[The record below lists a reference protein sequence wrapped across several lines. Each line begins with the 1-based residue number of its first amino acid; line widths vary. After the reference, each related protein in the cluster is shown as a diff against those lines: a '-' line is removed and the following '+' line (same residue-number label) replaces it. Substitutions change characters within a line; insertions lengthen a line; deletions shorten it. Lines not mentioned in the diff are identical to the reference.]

1 MRPTSALLRAGL
13 CLALCAGLV
22 SCQSAGSGT
31 ATSGAATREKPGST
45 PAARSVSDLR
55 RDLRD
60 PDMSVRLR
68 ATEELGPRA
77 ASSDEA
83 AAALVEALADSA
95 ALVRRFAAG
104 GLADVK
110 APSTAMVLALAR
122 VLRDPEIDPR
132 ESAARSLASLA
143 PRVPF
148 DSVKDLGSALA
159 AAAGDKEASVRSW
172 AVQALGALGAPAA
185 RQVPAIKPA
194 LERALGDPVPEVR
207 AAAAQAAGQL
217 GTGVPWAMG
226 LLIRALADPLHDV
239 KKHAVVALEKI
250 GPEAAPATRALARQL
265 RAKEIYLRVFAA
277 DALTAI
283 GPGARAALPELK
295 AMVARGWKEIQGSPE
310 MEAKDL
316 PDAVARAIRSIE
328 AKEPKK
334 RTARTAPEK
343 TAARTAAE
351 SPVAGGPPGSVKGH
365 FEEINTGAFDL
376 VDGIAY
382 PASGGNGT
390 VVYAAN
396 KPLASAALADSPCP
410 MTYARAIASLRDAGY
425 VEVTLDSAGRSKY
438 FGYGLAFGGSGRE
451 DEVGG
456 KYWSS
461 TLKLSGGRAVGNVD
475 HKDHGGF
482 EFDLPL
488 SSPKVREVSEADGS
502 NGRRADPSAPA
513 LTEPPVTA
521 AYRAVRE
528 AALRKDLNTLL
539 AAQGFDGKQISAISK
554 LDGIGADLERYS
566 NRFLKPGAPSEFQNG
581 PGYGAVAGSGT
592 NAKGAKFINYY
603 WFTSC
608 RGKLVLFSISENPQ

>member
-1 MRPTSALLRAGL
+1 MRPISGFLRASF
-13 CLALCAGLV
+13 CLVLSVGLV
-22 SCQSAGSGT
+22 SCQSTGGGT
-31 ATSGAATREKPGST
+31 ASPGAGTRDKPGAT
-45 PAARSVSDLR
+45 PATRSVSDLHR
-55 RDLRD
+55 ALRD
-60 PDMSVRLR
+60 PDMSVRL
-68 ATEELGPRA
+68 AAVEQLGPRA
-77 ASSDEA
+77 ATSEEA

-95 ALVRRFAAG
+95 PLVRRFAAG
-104 GLADVK
+104 GLAEVK
-110 APSTAMVLALAR
+110 APSTPMLLALGKL
-122 VLRDPEIDPR
+122 LRDPELEPR
-132 ESAARSLASLA
+132 ESAARSLTALVPRA
-143 PRVPF
+143 PSDAAR
-148 DSVKDLGSALA
+148 DLGPLLA
-159 AAAGDKEASVRSW
+159 AAAADKEASVRSW
-172 AVQALGALGAPAA
+172 AVQALGGLGALGA
-185 RQVPAIKPA
+185 RLVPATRPA

-207 AAAAQAAGQL
+207 AAAAAAAGQL

-226 LLIRALADPLHDV
+226 LLIKALADPLHDV
-239 KKHAVVALEKI
+239 RKHAVVALEKI

-295 AMVARGWKEIQGSPE
+295 AMVARGWKDIQGSPE
-310 MEAKDL
+310 TEAKDL

-328 AKEPKK
+328 GKEPKK
-334 RTARTAPEK
+334 SAPPEK
-343 TAARTAAE
+343 PA
-351 SPVAGGPPGSVKGH
+351 AGGAPAAVKGR

-382 PASGGNGT
+382 PASGGAGT

-396 KPLASAALADSPCP
+396 KPIASAALADSPCP
-410 MTYARAIASLRDAGY
+410 MTHARSIASLRDAGY
-425 VEVTLDSAGRSKY
+425 VEVTLDSAGKSKY

-456 KYWSS
+456 HYWSS
-461 TLKLSGGRAVGNVD
+461 ALKLSAGRATGNVD

-488 SSPKVREVSEADGS
+488 STPRVREVSEADTS
-502 NGRRADPSAPA
+502 NGRRADPSAPP
-513 LTEPPVTA
+513 LTEAPVTA

-539 AAQGFDGKQISAISK
+539 AAQGFDGKQIAAISK

-566 NRFLKPGAPSEFQNG
+566 NRFLKPGAPTEFQNG
-581 PGYGAVAGSGT
+581 PGYGAVAGAGT
-592 NAKGAKFINYY
+592 NAKGEKFINYY